1 MEAGKLDRFIIVQRK
16 SVTVSATGATSE
28 TWANLLAVRAA
39 MLDATADEIAGD
51 FGEAEA
57 KTVVFL
63 VRWNPTPITTGDRIL
78 CGGETY
84 DLKEIVEVG
93 RRKGWKLRGVAQ

>member
-16 SVTVSATGATSE
+16 TESLSATGAITE
-28 TWANLLAVRAA
+28 TWTNLLAVRAA
-39 MLDATADEIAGD
+39 ILDQTAEEIAGG

-63 VRWNPTPITTGDRIL
+63 VRWNPTPITTGDCIL
-78 CGGETY
+78 CGSVVY
-84 DLKEIVEVG
+84 DLKQIVEVG

>member
-1 MEAGKLDRFIIVQRK
+1 MEAGKLDRFITVQRK
-16 SVTVSATGATSE
+16 SVTVSATGAITE
-28 TWANLLAVRAA
+28 TWANLMAVRAA
-39 MLDATADEIAGD
+39 MLEMTADEIVGD

-63 VRWNPTPITTGDRIL
+63 VRWHPSPITTGDRIL
-78 CGGETY
+78 CEGATY